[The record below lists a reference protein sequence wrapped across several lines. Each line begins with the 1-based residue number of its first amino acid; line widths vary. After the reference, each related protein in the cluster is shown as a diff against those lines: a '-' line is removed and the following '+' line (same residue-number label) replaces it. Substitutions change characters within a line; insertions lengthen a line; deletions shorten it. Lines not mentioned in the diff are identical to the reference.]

1 MDDRRFFRIILL
13 ALLIVTSLPTA
24 YGYLSTPPDRWFS
37 GVVYNMHDTA
47 QYLTWTRE
55 AAHGLFTRDML
66 TPEPSAAIFCNLHW
80 WLVGKVMALTG
91 LGFRPVYALFR
102 LVAVALLVWVSWA
115 WMGVLFPRGGERRR
129 VAFLLSLIGGGLGW
143 IWVVV
148 KYLTPDHQL
157 LFPRDLYTTPGN
169 HFWVMV
175 ASPHLTLA
183 AALTLAVL
191 LWGLRAA
198 ERGGRWVWA
207 TAALALFLGL
217 GHIYD
222 LVTVWAVLALFGL
235 LLLLRGASFRE
246 TLCRLGPVV
255 LLSLPAPL
263 YWGWVASP
271 AHPVWYEA
279 LKQYDNLGAVTPD
292 PLHLLILL
300 GAGFLLAAA
309 TYDGFVPLEKE
320 ERPWLLVKS
329 WFVLVPLL
337 VYLPVQFRIM
347 LLTGYALPVSAL
359 AVRGLYDHVLPWLEA
374 RGLPRRRQGLIAAFL
389 LFAALTNL
397 YLLGWRFLVLHRH
410 EPPFYLHRDE
420 VAALEWLDAHGQ
432 EGEVVLSSFTLGYF
446 VPGMTGLHPV
456 LGSAVMTLDFNEKRQ
471 QVEAFFDDGMSEA
484 ERQAFLRRYGVDF
497 VFCGPQERALGNFC
511 DHPHEG
517 LRPLFEQG
525 EVRLYA
531 VER

>member
-1 MDDRRFFRIILL
+1 MKGGRFFWTVLGLL
-13 ALLIVTSLPTA
+13 MVLTSLPTL

-55 AAHGLFTRDML
+55 AAHALFTSDML
-66 TPEPSAAIFCNLHW
+66 TSEPSAAIFCNLHW

-91 LGFRPVYALFR
+91 LGFRPIYALFR
-102 LVAVALLVWVSWA
+102 LVAVALLVWTSWL
-115 WMGVLFPRGGERRR
+115 WMERLFPQEEERRN
-129 VAFLLSLIGGGLGW
+129 VAFLLSLISGGLGW

-148 KYLTPDHQL
+148 KYLSPDHQL

-169 HFWVMV
+169 NFWVMV

-183 AALTLAVL
+183 AALTLGVL
-191 LWGLRAA
+191 FLALRAA
-198 ERGGRWVWA
+198 KQGGRWVWG
-207 TAALALFLGL
+207 TGLLALFLAL

-222 LVTVWAVLALFGL
+222 LVTVWAVMALFGL
-235 LLLLRGASFRE
+235 LLVLRGEPFWR
-246 TLCRLGPVV
+246 TLRRLGGVV

-300 GAGFLLAAA
+300 GVGFLLAAA

-320 ERPWLLVKS
+320 EHAWLLVKS

-359 AVRGLYDHVLPWLEA
+359 AIRGLYDHILPWLES
-374 RGLPRRRQGLIAAFL
+374 RGLRRRQVVMAFL
-389 LFAALTNL
+389 LFTSLTNL
-397 YLLGWRFLVLHRH
+397 YLFGWRFLVLHRH

-420 VAALEWLDAHGQ
+420 VAALEWLDAHGE
-432 EGEVVLSSFTLGYF
+432 EGDVVLSSFTLGYF
-446 VPGMTGLHPV
+446 VPGMTGMHPL
-456 LGSAVMTLDFNEKRQ
+456 LGSAVMTLNFNEKRR
-471 QVEAFFDDGMSEA
+471 QVEAFFDSGMSDE
-484 ERQAFLRRYGVDF
+484 ERIAFLRRYGVDF
-497 VFCGPQERALGNFC
+497 VICGPQERALGDFC
-511 DHPHEG
+511 NRPHEG
-517 LRPLFEQG
+517 LRPVFQQG
-525 EVRLYA
+525 EVQLYA